1 MKYPEYAEI
10 GGELYK
16 INTDYNTA
24 LRCFEVIDDPNIS
37 GEERSLAIIYLL
49 FGFIPENNIEKFFR
63 AAEKYLKCGEE
74 QTGETSTKRDIDF
87 NYDDSLIRASFM
99 SDYHIDLSKED
110 MHFWQY
116 VTLLKGLT
124 ETCVLSRVREIRN
137 YDLSEIKDSKLR
149 NKMANAKKEVALP
162 VRRSQEEQAAVDE
175 FESLFG
181 GD

>member
-1 MKYPEYAEI
+1 
-10 GGELYK
+10 
-16 INTDYNTA
+16 
-24 LRCFEVIDDPNIS
+24 
-37 GEERSLAIIYLL
+37 
-49 FGFIPENNIEKFFR
+49 
-63 AAEKYLKCGEE
+63 
-74 QTGETSTKRDIDF
+74 
-87 NYDDSLIRASFM
+87 M